1 MTMKLD
7 LNKLPELISEKDAAR
22 LDKSFESVERG
33 SETDDSLTNAVLSSV
48 MRKAGFE
55 MKPVI
60 TNNRKTNK
68 AKTNDEAAKIAE
80 VSRFGKGGVAAA
92 CIAFALVGTI
102 GAAMLFG
109 NKVSIDKPMTQPEE
123 SQTSAEQPSELVSAA
138 KTAEEE
144 QPPELVYEAEIPDV
158 AGMSEKDAFE
168 AIENAGLI
176 PIKRETYDDKTES
189 GKVVR
194 TEPDS
199 SSGKRFRKNSEVTVF
214 ISKGNINVM
223 PDTAVLV
230 PDLTDLTLKE
240 AAAVLDG
247 KGIIYSVEN
256 IDNPEKKNV
265 VLGQSIAPGEYID
278 KEATLFIYMSV
289 VDTETGAEVPNVVG
303 LTCPEAIDRIKKSDL
318 DYKIEEIEAA
328 VKKGLVCEQ
337 SIAPETP
344 VAKGSAVTIFVST
357 GEWRIRA
364 EDVIRLSNKGTNL
377 KVSDFERY
385 KGEDVGSGLYIMRY
399 EIADR
404 NGYAVLVGS
413 DGTSDTPLYVT
424 LVNSDT
430 GEETDLLTEKISAD
444 FVENDD
450 MVYTTVTMVI
460 PPAAETVTE

>member
-1 MTMKLD
+1 MKLD

-60 TNNRKTNK
+60 TNNRKTNE

-144 QPPELVYEAEIPDV
+144 QPPD
-158 AGMSEKDAFE
+158 
-168 AIENAGLI
+168 
-176 PIKRETYDDKTES
+176 
-189 GKVVR
+189 
-194 TEPDS
+194 
-199 SSGKRFRKNSEVTVF
+199 TVF
-214 ISKGNINVM
+214 ASSM
-223 PDTAVLV
+223 PGEKQPPELIFSEDIRDTAVLV

-240 AAAVLDG
+240 AIAVLDG
-247 KGIIYSVEN
+247 KGILYSVEN
-256 IDNPEKKNV
+256 IDNSEKKNV

-364 EDVIRLSNKGTNL
+364 EDVIRLSNKGTDL

-385 KGEDVGSGLYIMRY
+385 KGEDVGSGLCVMRY
-399 EIADR
+399 EVADR

-460 PPAAETVTE
+460 PPEAETVTE